1 VPRYRLIIEYDGA
14 AYSGWQR
21 QDNGP
26 SIQGALE
33 EAATALDEAP
43 VLVIGAGRTDA
54 GVHATGQV
62 AHLDLVK
69 TIRAEKVRDAINAHL
84 RPHAIAVLDA
94 FDAPPEFHARFD
106 ATARSYLYRIINRR
120 ADLALERNR
129 AWRLAAPLDAA
140 LMHEAAQALV
150 GRHDFTTFRDANC
163 QADTPV
169 KTLREIS
176 VERHD
181 DEIQVRTS
189 ARSFLHRQVRS
200 MVGSLV
206 EVGRGRESTNW
217 IAEILAA
224 ADRTRCGPVAP
235 ADGLYLT
242 GVSYEPLQ
250 K

>member
-1 VPRYRLIIEYDGA
+1 MPRYRLIIEYDGA
-14 AYSGWQR
+14 AYAGWQR

-26 SIQGALE
+26 SIQNSLE
-33 EAATALDEAP
+33 EAASVLDEAP

-69 TIRAEKVRDAINAHL
+69 PIRADKVRDAINAHL
-84 RPHAIAVLDA
+84 RPHPIAVLEA
-94 FDAPPEFHARFD
+94 FDAAPDFHARFD
-106 ATARSYLYRIINRR
+106 ATSRSYLYRIINRR
-120 ADLALERNR
+120 ADLALDRNR

-169 KTLREIS
+169 KTLTAIS
-176 VERHD
+176 VVRQGE
-181 DEIQVRTS
+181 EIAVRTS

-206 EVGRGRESTNW
+206 EVGRGRENVGW
-217 IAEILAA
+217 IADILAA
-224 ADRTRCGPVAP
+224 KDRTKCGPVAP

-242 GVSYEPLQ
+242 NVSYDPLT
-250 K
+250 